1 MFFLR
6 ETHTLS
12 SEYLNPNMRK
22 LHTILTYCIAAV
34 WLINGLFCKLLN
46 FVPRHQLIV
55 ARILGEADAALFTKA
70 IGVAETAMAVWIL
83 SGTKAR
89 FNAITQMAIMAAMN
103 ALEFF
108 LAPDLL
114 LWGKL
119 NAVFALL
126 LILVIYFNEF
136 YLANKLKQYP

>member
-1 MFFLR
+1 
-6 ETHTLS
+6 
-12 SEYLNPNMRK
+12 MRK

-70 IGVAETAMAVWIL
+70 IGVAEAAMAVWVI
-83 SGTKAR
+83 SGIKAR
-89 FNAITQMAIMAAMN
+89 VNAIAQMVIIAAMN

-126 LILVIYFNEF
+126 FILVIYFNEF
-136 YLANKLKQYP
+136 YLAKKPIQLPITCFHF